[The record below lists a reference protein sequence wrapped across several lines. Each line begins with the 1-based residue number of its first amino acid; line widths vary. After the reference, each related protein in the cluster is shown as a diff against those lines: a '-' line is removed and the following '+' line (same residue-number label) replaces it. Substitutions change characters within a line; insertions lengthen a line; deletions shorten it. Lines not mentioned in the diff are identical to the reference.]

1 MSKTTTN
8 ELRMRLSAFAHQWAG
23 ACSERADEKLFTA
36 QFLACFDVHPH
47 QYRREFRLNM
57 RNGSHGFMDGFIPGK
72 VIIEGKS
79 LGKDLKK
86 ARAQAEEYRWACPP
100 QDQPRYVLLH
110 DFSQFVLFDLTQDKA
125 YSCLLKDLSKRA
137 EWFRFLMGDTA
148 PEITEESEAD
158 RRAAEKMAALHQAL
172 LKSNFAGRDLE
183 VFLTRLLFCLFADD
197 TAIFGNNDLFRHL
210 MEGTREDGKDV
221 GAQLS
226 ELFAV
231 LDTHPTNRSKLLD
244 EDLSAFE
251 YINGKLFAERSGIPA
266 FDSTLRALLLECVRL
281 DWSKISPAIFG
292 AMFQGVLDQG
302 DDDQDNGED
311 ASSSSNSNSKAK
323 SKKKQRGAKRR
334 ELGAH
339 YTSERNILRA
349 INPLFMDSLRAQLDA
364 AGKNRTKLLA
374 LYDKLPTIRVFD
386 PACGCGN
393 FLVIAYRELRR
404 LEMDLI
410 DRLFSKGGQSKGL
423 LDISTLIRVSVE
435 QFYGIEIDESA
446 AHIGQVA
453 MWITDHQLNLEA
465 ADRFGN
471 TRPSVPLVHS
481 PHIRHGNALQL
492 DWDTVLPPADCT
504 YIVGNPPFVGAKFLK
519 PAQRQDVAQVMAG
532 VPSFGL
538 LDFVACWHV
547 LAARYMRKNPAVC
560 TALVS
565 TNSICQGEQ
574 VGVLWPLLLG
584 QGIQIHFAHRTFQWS
599 NEGRGVAAV
608 HCIIVGFGLQ
618 PAAQPRIFEYG
629 SNIKAPE
636 AQVQLVKRINP
647 YLVDAPDV
655 VLKRRSTPL
664 SSVPAMGIGNKPIDD
679 GNYLFT
685 PEEKE
690 AFIAAEPGSA
700 PYFRRWLGSDEFLN
714 GIERWC
720 LLLKDVAP
728 NELSRMPESRKRIEA
743 VRAYREATGSAPTIA
758 LAATPRRFHVE
769 FFPQSNYLAV
779 PEVSSEKRRYI
790 PIGFLDHAILASN
803 LLKTVADATLYHFGV
818 LSSSAHNA
826 WMRTVAG
833 RMKSDYRY
841 SVKIVYNNF
850 PWPADPTDKQR
861 LAIENAAQAVLDT
874 RAKYQESTL
883 AQLYNLATMPADL
896 VTAHAAL
903 DRAVDLIYGYK
914 GGLGDAGRVQ
924 HLFDLYLSAAEKRAT
939 TKGKAAPRTHR

>member
-1 MSKTTTN
+1 MAKITTN
-8 ELRMRLSAFAHQWAG
+8 ELRTRLSAFAHQWTG
-23 ACSERADEKLFTA
+23 TSSERADEKLFTA
-36 QFLACFDVHPH
+36 QFLNCFGVQPH
-47 QYRREFRLNM
+47 QYSREFRLTM
-57 RNGSHGFMDGFIPGK
+57 RDGSHGFMDGFIPGK

-79 LGKDLKK
+79 LGKNLNK
-86 ARAQAEEYRWACPP
+86 AREQAEEYRWACLP

-110 DFSQFVLFDLTQDKA
+110 DFNQFVLFDLTQDKSH
-125 YSCLLKDLSKRA
+125 SCLLKDLSKRA
-137 EWFRFLMGDTA
+137 EWFRFLVGNTS

-158 RRAAEKMAALHQAL
+158 RRAAEKMAALHEAL

-183 VFLTRLLFCLFADD
+183 IFLTRLLFCLFADD
-197 TAIFGNNDLFRHL
+197 TAIFGDNGMFLRL
-210 MEGTREDGKDV
+210 IEGTREDGKDV
-221 GAQLS
+221 GSQLS

-231 LDTHPTNRSKLLD
+231 LDMPPKRRSKLLD

-251 YINGKLFAERSGIPA
+251 YINGQLFSERSGIPA

-281 DWSKISPAIFG
+281 GWSNISPAIFG
-292 AMFQGVLDQG
+292 AMFQGVLDQA
-302 DDDQDNGED
+302 DDIQDED
-311 ASSSSNSNSKAK
+311 SSAKAK
-323 SKKKQRGAKRR
+323 KKKRGAKRR

-364 AGKNRTKLLA
+364 AGTSRPKLQA
-374 LYDKLPTIRVFD
+374 LYDKLPSIRIFD

-446 AHIGQVA
+446 AHIAQVA

-481 PHIRHGNALQL
+481 PHIHHGNALQV
-492 DWDTVLPPADCT
+492 DWETVLHPADCT
-504 YIVGNPPFVGAKFLK
+504 YIVGNPPFVGAKLLK
-519 PAQRQDVAQVMAG
+519 PAQREDVAQVMAG

-547 LAARYMRKNPAVC
+547 LAARYMRNNPLVRAS
-560 TALVS
+560 LVS

-574 VGVLWPLLLG
+574 VGVLWPFLLE

-618 PAAQPRIFEYG
+618 PSEQLRIFEYG
-629 SNIKAPE
+629 SNIKAPD
-636 AQVQLVKRINP
+636 AQVQIVKRINP
-647 YLVDAPDV
+647 YLVDAPNV
-655 VLKRRSTPL
+655 ILKRRSVPL
-664 SSVPAMGIGNKPIDD
+664 SNAPQMGIGNKPIDD

-685 PEEKE
+685 PEQKAE
-690 AFIAAEPGSA
+690 FIAAEPGSA
-700 PYFRRWLGSDEFLN
+700 AFFRRWLGSEEFLN

-720 LLLKDVAP
+720 LLLKDATP
-728 NELSRMPESRKRIEA
+728 NELARLPECRKRIDA
-743 VRAYREATGSAPTIA
+743 VRKYREDSDSGPTIA
-758 LAATPRRFHVE
+758 LGATPRRFHVE
-769 FFPQSNYLAV
+769 FFPQGNYLAI

-790 PIGFLDHAILASN
+790 PIGFLDSSILASN
-803 LLKTVADATLYHFGV
+803 LLKTIPNATLYQFGV

-850 PWPADPTDKQR
+850 PWPVKPNEKQR
-861 LAIENAAQAVLDT
+861 QTIEIAAQAILDT
-874 RAKYQESTL
+874 RARYPDSTL
-883 AQLYNLATMPADL
+883 AQLYNLASMPSDL
-896 VTAHAAL
+896 VAAHTAL
-903 DRAVDLIYGYK
+903 DRAVDAAYGYK
-914 GGLGDAGRVQ
+914 GGPADSSRVQ
-924 HLFDLYLSAAEKRAT
+924 YLFDRYLVA
-939 TKGKAAPRTHR
+939 H

>member
-1 MSKTTTN
+1 MAKITTN
-8 ELRMRLSAFAHQWAG
+8 ELRKRLAAFAHQWAG
-23 ACSERADEKLFTA
+23 ASSERADEKLFTA
-36 QFLACFDVHPH
+36 QFLACFGIQPH
-47 QYRREFRLNM
+47 QYSREFRLTM

-86 ARAQAEEYRWACPP
+86 AREQAEEYRWACPP
-100 QDQPRYVLLH
+100 RDQPRYVLLH
-110 DFSQFVLFDLTQDKA
+110 DFNQFILFDLTNDKSH
-125 YSCLLKDLSKRA
+125 SCLLQELSKRA
-137 EWFRFLMGDTA
+137 EWFRFLVGDTA

-158 RRAAEKMAALHQAL
+158 RRAAEKMAALHEAL
-172 LKSNFAGRDLE
+172 LKSNFTGRDLE
-183 VFLTRLLFCLFADD
+183 IFLTRLLFSLFADD
-197 TAIFGNNDLFRHL
+197 TAIFGDNGMFLRL

-221 GAQLS
+221 GSQLS
-226 ELFAV
+226 ELFSV
-231 LDTHPTNRSKLLD
+231 LDTSHEKRSKLLD
-244 EDLSAFE
+244 EDLMAFE
-251 YINGKLFAERSGIPA
+251 YINGKLFSERAGIPA

-292 AMFQGVLDQG
+292 AMFQGVLDQAN
-302 DDDQDNGED
+302 DEQDPDE
-311 ASSSSNSNSKAK
+311 STKAK
-323 SKKKQRGAKRR
+323 KKKRGAKRR

-349 INPLFMDSLRAQLDA
+349 INPLFMDALRAQLDA
-364 AGKNRTKLLA
+364 AGTNRIKLQS
-374 LYDKLPTIRVFD
+374 LYDKLPSIRIFD

-410 DRLFSKGGQSKGL
+410 ERLFSKGGQSKGL

-446 AHIGQVA
+446 AHIAQVA

-471 TRPSVPLVHS
+471 TRPSVPLIHS
-481 PHIRHGNALQL
+481 PHIHRDNALL
-492 DWDTVLPPADCT
+492 VDWNMVLPAVECS

-519 PAQRQDVAQVMAG
+519 PDQRNYVAQVMKG

-547 LAARYMRKNPAVC
+547 LTARYMQKNPLIRA
-560 TALVS
+560 ALVS

-574 VGVLWPLLLG
+574 VGVLWPLLLK

-608 HCIIVGFGLQ
+608 HCIVVGFGLQ
-618 PAAQPRIFEYG
+618 PAEQPRLFEYG

-636 AQVQLVKRINP
+636 PQVLVVKRINP
-647 YLVDAPDV
+647 YLVDASDV

-664 SSVPAMGIGNKPIDD
+664 CNVPEMGIGNKPIDD

-685 PEEKE
+685 PEQKA

-700 PYFRRWLGSDEFLN
+700 PYFRLWLGSEEFLN
-714 GIERWC
+714 GIQRWC
-720 LLLKDVAP
+720 LLLKDVPP
-728 NELSRMPESRKRIEA
+728 NELALLPECRKRIDA
-743 VRAYREATGSAPTIA
+743 VRKFREKSDSRPTIA
-758 LAATPRRFHVE
+758 LGATPRRFHVE
-769 FFPQSNYLAV
+769 FFPHGNYLAV

-790 PIGFLDHAILASN
+790 PIGFLDSSILASN
-803 LLKTVADATLYHFGV
+803 LLKTVSDATLYHFGV

-850 PWPADPTDKQR
+850 PWPENPTNKQR
-861 LAIENAAQAVLDT
+861 QAIEMAAQAVLDA
-874 RAKYQESTL
+874 RAKYADSTL
-883 AQLYNLATMPADL
+883 AQLYNLSSMPVEL
-896 VTAHAAL
+896 VAAHSAL
-903 DRAVDLIYGYK
+903 DRAVDAAYGYK
-914 GGLGDAGRVQ
+914 GDPADVNRARY
-924 HLFDLYLSAAEKRAT
+924 LFDLYLQITCKERKSST
-939 TKGKAAPRTHR
+939 

>member
-1 MSKTTTN
+1 MVSITTN
-8 ELRMRLSAFAHQWAG
+8 ELRKRLSAFSHQWAG
-23 ACSERADEKLFTA
+23 ASSEKADEKLFTA
-36 QFLACFDVHPH
+36 QFLACFGVQPH
-47 QYRREFRLNM
+47 HYSREFKLTM
-57 RNGSHGFMDGFIPGK
+57 RDGSLGFMDGFIPGK
-72 VIIEGKS
+72 LIIEGKS
-79 LGKDLKK
+79 LGKSLSK

-110 DFSQFVLFDLTQDKA
+110 DFNQFILFDLSNDK
-125 YSCLLKDLSKRA
+125 SHTCVLQDLSKRA
-137 EWFRFLMGDTA
+137 EWFRFLVGDKA

-158 RRAAEKMAALHQAL
+158 RRAAEKMAALHEAL
-172 LKSNFAGRDLE
+172 LKSNFTGRDLE

-197 TAIFGNNDLFRHL
+197 TGIFGDNGLFRRL

-221 GAQLS
+221 GSHLS

-231 LDTHPTNRSKLLD
+231 LDTHATKRSKLLD
-244 EDLSAFE
+244 EDLRAFE
-251 YINGKLFAERSGIPA
+251 YINGQLFSERSGIPS
-266 FDSTLRALLLECVRL
+266 FDSTLRDLLLACVRL
-281 DWSKISPAIFG
+281 DWSRISPAIFG
-292 AMFQGVLDQG
+292 AMFQGVLDQSEE
-302 DDDQDNGED
+302 DQDTEAPEED
-311 ASSSSNSNSKAK
+311 ASVK
-323 SKKKQRGAKRR
+323 SKKKKKGAKRR

-349 INPLFMDSLRAQLDA
+349 ITPLFMDSLRAQLDA
-364 AGKNRTKLLA
+364 AGTSRIKLQA

-410 DRLFSKGGQSKGL
+410 ARLFDKGGQSKGL

-446 AHIGQVA
+446 AHIAQVA

-465 ADRFGN
+465 AERFGN

-481 PHIRHGNALQL
+481 PHIRHGNALQVNWE
-492 DWDTVLPPADCT
+492 DVLPASECT

-519 PAQRQDVAQVMAG
+519 PEQRKDVAKVMAG

-538 LDFVACWHV
+538 LDFVACWHL
-547 LAARYMRKNPAVC
+547 LAARYIRTNPIVRV
-560 TALVS
+560 ALVS

-574 VGVLWPLLLG
+574 VGVLWPVLLEEG
-584 QGIQIHFAHRTFQWS
+584 VHIHFAHRTFQWS

-608 HCIIVGFGLQ
+608 HCVIVGFGMQ
-618 PAAQPRIFEYG
+618 PAEQPRLFEYG

-636 AQVQLVKRINP
+636 PQVHLVKRINP
-647 YLVDAPDV
+647 YLVEAPDV
-655 VLKRRSTPL
+655 VLKRRSQPL
-664 SSVPAMGIGNKPIDD
+664 CNVPEMGIGNKPIDD

-685 PEEKE
+685 PEQKA
-690 AFIAAEPGSA
+690 AFIAAEPGSS
-700 PYFRRWLGSDEFLN
+700 PYFRRWLGSEEFLN

-720 LLLKDVAP
+720 LLLKDLTP
-728 NELSRMPESRKRIEA
+728 NDLDQLPLCRKRVEA
-743 VRAYREATGSAPTIA
+743 VREYREKSGSGPTKA
-758 LAATPRRFHVE
+758 LGATPRRFHVE
-769 FFPQSNYLAV
+769 FFPKGNYLVV

-790 PIGFLDHAILASN
+790 PIGFLDSSILSSN
-803 LLKTVADATLYHFGV
+803 LLKTVPDATLFHFGV

-850 PWPADPTDKQR
+850 PWPENLSDKQR
-861 LAIENAAQAVLDT
+861 QAIEAAAQAVIDARGLFP
-874 RAKYQESTL
+874 ESNL
-883 AQLYNLATMPADL
+883 AQMYNIATMPSEL
-896 VTAHAAL
+896 VAAHAAL
-903 DRAVDLIYGYK
+903 DRAVDGAYGYK
-914 GGLGDAGRVQ
+914 GGSADASRVQ
-924 HLFDLYLSAAEKRAT
+924 FLFEKYLRAT
-939 TKGKAAPRTHR
+939 DVALLQP